1 MTVGVVAA
9 ITLFAF
15 EGIAV
20 STVMPAVAIE
30 FDGLGTY
37 AWAFSAYVAS
47 SLVGM
52 VIAGTWCDRDG
63 PRRTMW
69 AGLGV
74 FALGAVAAGLAP
86 GMSVL
91 IVARAVQGLG
101 GGALIVAA
109 YVLIARA
116 YPEELRP
123 KAFSLMAA
131 SWVLPALIGPLIA
144 GWLTDTLTWRLAFLL
159 VPLVLVLP
167 ALMLRAVLREHDGG
181 TGEPGPR
188 GRIPMAFVTALGLTM
203 AMVAFVRP
211 AGLPLWADGLALA
224 IGLVLVVA
232 VVRSLLPAGTLRL
245 QRGLPTTVVM
255 RGILAGAFFGAEAFI
270 PLALVEQRGLSI
282 TVAGLALSV
291 SALGWWIG
299 SYAQSRIPESTDRAT
314 TVRVGALI
322 VTVGLVSLP
331 LCLVP
336 ALPPMVCVV
345 SYFVA
350 SVGMGLCFPSI
361 AVQTLR
367 LSPVDEQGVN
377 SAALQISDAILSS
390 LALGVLGA
398 VHAAAVAQG
407 GATSGTYD
415 AMWWGAA
422 AVALGAAVLAA
433 RMKPVSAVPVGSR
446 S

>member
-1 MTVGVVAA
+1 MAA

-30 FDGLGTY
+30 FDGLGIY

-52 VIAGTWCDRDG
+52 VVAGTWCDRDG

-69 AGLGV
+69 AGLWI

-86 GMSVL
+86 GMSML
-91 IVARAVQGLG
+91 IVARGVQGLG

-116 YPEELRP
+116 YPEDLRP

-131 SWVLPALIGPLIA
+131 SWVLPALIGPFIA
-144 GWLTDTLTWRLAFLL
+144 GWLADSLTWRLAFLL

-167 ALMLRAVLREHDGG
+167 ALMLRRVLREHDGG

-188 GRIPMAFVTALGLTM
+188 GRIPMAFVTAVGLTA
-203 AMVAFVRP
+203 AMIAFVRP
-211 AGLPLWADGLALA
+211 AGLPLWVDAAALV
-224 IGLVLVVA
+224 IGLVLVVLGA
-232 VVRSLLPAGTLRL
+232 RALLPSGTLRL
-245 QRGLPTTVVM
+245 RRGLPTTVVM

-270 PLALVEQRGLSI
+270 PLALVEQRGLTI

-299 SYAQSRIPESTDRAT
+299 SYAQSRIPESTDRAR
-314 TVRVGALI
+314 TVRAGALI
-322 VTVGLVSLP
+322 VVVGIVSLP

-336 ALPPMVCVV
+336 AVPPMICVV
-345 SYFVA
+345 SYFIA
-350 SVGMGLCFPSI
+350 SLGMGLCFPSI

-377 SAALQISDAILSS
+377 SAALQISDAILSA
-390 LALGVLGA
+390 LALGLLGA

-407 GATSGTYD
+407 GATTSTYD
-415 AMWWGAA
+415 AMWWAAA
-422 AVALGAAVLAA
+422 AVALLGAVLAA
-433 RMKPVSAVPVGSR
+433 RMKPVSAVPLGAS

>member
-1 MTVGVVAA
+1 MAA

-37 AWAFSAYVAS
+37 AWAFSAYVAA

-52 VIAGTWCDRDG
+52 VVAGTWCDRDG

-69 AGLGV
+69 AGLWI

-86 GMSVL
+86 GMSML
-91 IVARAVQGLG
+91 IVARGVQGLG

-116 YPEELRP
+116 YPEDLRP

-131 SWVLPALIGPLIA
+131 SWVLPALIGPFIA
-144 GWLTDTLTWRLAFLL
+144 GWLADSLTWRLAFLL

-167 ALMLRAVLREHDGG
+167 ALMLRRVLREHDGG

-188 GRIPMAFVTALGLTM
+188 GRIPMAFVTAVGLTA
-203 AMVAFVRP
+203 AMIAFVRP
-211 AGLPLWADGLALA
+211 AGLPLWVDAAALV
-224 IGLVLVVA
+224 IGLVLVVLGA
-232 VVRSLLPAGTLRL
+232 RALLPSGTLRL
-245 QRGLPTTVVM
+245 RRGLPTTVVM

-270 PLALVEQRGLSI
+270 PLALVEQRGLTI

-299 SYAQSRIPESTDRAT
+299 SYAQSRIPESTDRAR
-314 TVRVGALI
+314 TVRAGALI
-322 VTVGLVSLP
+322 VVVGIVSLP

-336 ALPPMVCVV
+336 AVPPMICVV
-345 SYFVA
+345 SYFIA
-350 SVGMGLCFPSI
+350 SLGMGLCFPSI

-377 SAALQISDAILSS
+377 SAALQISDAILSA
-390 LALGVLGA
+390 LALGLLGA

-407 GATSGTYD
+407 GATTSTYD
-415 AMWWGAA
+415 AIWWAAA
-422 AVALGAAVLAA
+422 AVALLGAVLAA
-433 RMKPVSAVPVGSR
+433 RMKPVSAVPLGAS

>member
-1 MTVGVVAA
+1 MTIGVVAA

-37 AWAFSAYVAS
+37 AWAFSAYVAC

-52 VIAGTWCDRDG
+52 VIAGSWCDRDG

-69 AGLGV
+69 AGLWV

-86 GMSVL
+86 GMSLL
-91 IVARAVQGLG
+91 IVARGVQGLG

-116 YPEELRP
+116 YPEDLRP
-123 KAFSLMAA
+123 KAFSLLAA
-131 SWVLPALIGPLIA
+131 AWVLPALIGPLIA

-159 VPLVLVLP
+159 VPVVLVLP
-167 ALMLRAVLREHDGG
+167 ALMLRAVLRTYDGG
-181 TGEPGPR
+181 TGEPAAR
-188 GRIPMAFVTALGLTM
+188 GRVPMAFVTAVGLTV
-203 AMVAFVRP
+203 AMVAFIRP
-211 AGLPLWADGLALA
+211 AGLPLWVDGIGLAV
-224 IGLVLVVA
+224 GLILVV
-232 VVRSLLPAGTLRL
+232 VGVRALLPPGTLRL
-245 QRGLPTTVVM
+245 KRGLPTTVVM
-255 RGILAGAFFGAEAFI
+255 RGILAGAFFGAEVFI

-299 SYAQSRIPESTDRAT
+299 SYVQSRIPESADRST
-314 TVRVGALI
+314 TVRTGALI
-322 VTVGLVSLP
+322 VTAGLASLP

-336 ALPPMVCVV
+336 ALPPVICAA

-398 VHAAAVAQG
+398 IHAAAVAQG
-407 GATSGTYD
+407 GATTGTYD
-415 AMWWGAA
+415 ALWWGAA
-422 AVALGAAVLAA
+422 AVALAAACLAA
-433 RMKPVSAVPVGSR
+433 RMRAVSSVPVGVS

>member
-1 MTVGVVAA
+1 MAA

-52 VIAGTWCDRDG
+52 VVAGTWCDRDG

-69 AGLGV
+69 AGLWI

-86 GMSVL
+86 GMSML
-91 IVARAVQGLG
+91 IVARGVQGLG

-116 YPEELRP
+116 YPEDLRP

-131 SWVLPALIGPLIA
+131 SWVLPALIGPFIA
-144 GWLTDTLTWRLAFLL
+144 GWLADSLTWRLAFLL

-167 ALMLRAVLREHDGG
+167 ALMLRRVLREHDGG

-188 GRIPMAFVTALGLTM
+188 GRIPMAFVTAVGLTA
-203 AMVAFVRP
+203 AMIAFVRP
-211 AGLPLWADGLALA
+211 AGLPLWVDAAALV
-224 IGLVLVVA
+224 IGLVLVVLGA
-232 VVRSLLPAGTLRL
+232 RALLPSGTLRL
-245 QRGLPTTVVM
+245 RRGLPTTVVM

-270 PLALVEQRGLSI
+270 PLALVEQRGLTI

-299 SYAQSRIPESTDRAT
+299 SYAQSRIPESTDRAR
-314 TVRVGALI
+314 TVRAGALI
-322 VTVGLVSLP
+322 VVVGIVSLP

-336 ALPPMVCVV
+336 AVPPMICVV
-345 SYFVA
+345 SYFIA
-350 SVGMGLCFPSI
+350 SLGMGLCFPSI

-377 SAALQISDAILSS
+377 SAALQISDAILSA
-390 LALGVLGA
+390 LALGLLGA

-407 GATSGTYD
+407 GATTSTYD
-415 AMWWGAA
+415 AIWWAAA
-422 AVALGAAVLAA
+422 AVALLGAVLAA
-433 RMKPVSAVPVGSR
+433 RMKPVSAVPLGAS

>member
-1 MTVGVVAA
+1 MTIGVVAA

-52 VIAGTWCDRDG
+52 VIAGSWCDRDG

-69 AGLGV
+69 AGLWI

-86 GMSVL
+86 GMALL
-91 IVARAVQGLG
+91 IVARGVQGLG

-116 YPEELRP
+116 YPEDLRP

-167 ALMLRAVLREHDGG
+167 ALMLRAVLRAHEGG

-188 GRIPMAFVTALGLTM
+188 GRIPMAFVTAAGLTI

-211 AGLPLWADGLALA
+211 AGLPLWVDGLALV

-232 VVRSLLPAGTLRL
+232 GVRSLLPAGTLRL

-291 SALGWWIG
+291 SALGWWVG

-314 TVRVGALI
+314 TVRAGALI

-336 ALPPMVCVV
+336 ALPPMVCVI

-407 GATSGTYD
+407 GATTGTYD

-422 AVALGAAVLAA
+422 AVAFAAAVIAA
-433 RMKPVSAVPVGSR
+433 RMKPVSAVPVGAPS
-446 S
+446 